1 MGGRDCAAGRRPV
14 TLASAPA
21 RPPGP
26 AHAIHHRHPG
36 HRPSDAG
43 RAGRAV
49 AQRILGGIERAAE
62 ENRPYLL
69 GCPAGR
75 SAAPVYAALGAL
87 AGMTRFDLS
96 RLVLVLMDEYLV
108 EGPARSPDIRCC
120 AIRGR
125 ITAAAASPSTRS
137 GRC

>member
-1 MGGRDCAAGRRPV
+1 MRSTIAIPV
-14 TLASAPA
+14 TV
-21 RPPGP
+21 
-26 AHAIHHRHPG
+26 HPT
-36 HRPSDAG
+36 PDAL
-43 RAGRAV
+43 GRAV

-62 ENRPYLL
+62 ESRPYLL

-96 RLVLVLMDEYLV
+96 RLVLVMMDEYLV
-108 EGPARSPDIRCC
+108 EGPAGAGHRCC

-125 ITAAAASPSTRS
+125 ITAAAVLPSTRS
-137 GRC
+137 GPC